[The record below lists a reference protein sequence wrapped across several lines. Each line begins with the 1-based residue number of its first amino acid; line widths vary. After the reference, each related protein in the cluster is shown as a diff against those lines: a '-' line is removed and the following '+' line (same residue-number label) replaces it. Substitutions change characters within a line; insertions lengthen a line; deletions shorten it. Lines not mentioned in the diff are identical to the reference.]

1 MELAK
6 SLRVILDELERT
18 LGGVSE
24 QQGGALHQLHQLLSQ
39 SKTVF
44 VTGEGRSG
52 LVARCFAM
60 RLMHLGLAA
69 HVVGGTTTPAFG
81 EGHLLLAVSGS
92 GETDLTCTVARLA
105 KKAGGRVA
113 AVTASGTSPLATA
126 ADLVLLI
133 PAAYGSAGDGGSI
146 QYGRSLF
153 EQAALI
159 VLDAVALQLQR
170 DLAQAQ
176 EDMNARHANLE

>member
-1 MELAK
+1 MEFGESA
-6 SLRVILDELERT
+6 RAILEELTRT
-18 LGGVSE
+18 LSGVSE
-24 QQGGALHQLHQLLSQ
+24 EGIAAFRQVLSE

-60 RLMHLGLAA
+60 RLMHLGVTA

-81 EGHLLLAVSGS
+81 KQDLLVAVSGS

-105 KKAGGRVA
+105 KEAGGRVA
-113 AVTASGTSPLATA
+113 VVTASSTSPLTTA

-133 PAAYGSAGDGGSI
+133 PAQHRSTSDTGSI

-153 EQAALI
+153 EQAALL
-159 VLDAVALQLQR
+159 VLDIVALQLQR
-170 DLAQAQ
+170 DLAQPQ
-176 EDMNARHANLE
+176 DEMNARHANIE